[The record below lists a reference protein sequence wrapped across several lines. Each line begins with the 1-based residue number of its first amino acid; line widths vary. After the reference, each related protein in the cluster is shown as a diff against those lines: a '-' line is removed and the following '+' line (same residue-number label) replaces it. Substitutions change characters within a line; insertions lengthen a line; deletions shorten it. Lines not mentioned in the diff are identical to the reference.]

1 MLRVL
6 WEAGGAVSDDP
17 SPFERRPLAPS
28 APPYGGDILGDY
40 LADNYGQCRLT
51 PCRCLRAAHGW
62 IGRACVHWVPTT
74 ARTWDE
80 LKALQRAVYEAAP

>member
-1 MLRVL
+1 MLR
-6 WEAGGAVSDDP
+6 EAGCAVN
-17 SPFERRPLAPS
+17 ERRPLAPS
-28 APPYGGDILGDY
+28 APPYGGNILGDY